1 MVKIKICG
9 ITCAQ
14 DATWAANLGADF
26 IGLNFFKDSPR
37 KISPQNALEILK
49 EIPPFVSSVGVFV
62 NEDIKN
68 IVKLVKKLSLSLVQL
83 HGEETVEYCRQIKEA
98 VPGIKIIKAFRIK
111 DETVFDSMRPYL
123 EIADYF
129 LLDVYVEGIAGG
141 TGATFNW
148 DLALKAKELGKPI
161 FLAGGLTPENVQEAV
176 DKAKPFAADV
186 ASGIER
192 SPKRKDYDKMKDF
205 INKAKSRI

>member
-26 IGLNFFKDSPR
+26 IGLNFYKDSPR
-37 KISPQNALEILK
+37 KVSPQNALEILK

-62 NEDIKN
+62 NEDGKN
-68 IVKLVKKLSLSLVQL
+68 LVKLVKKMNLALVQL
-83 HGEETVEYCRQIKEA
+83 HGEETVEYCQQLKE
-98 VPGIKIIKAFRIK
+98 VIPGIKLIKAFRIK
-111 DETVFDSMRPYL
+111 DETVIESMKPYL

-129 LLDVYVEGIAGG
+129 LLDAYVEDVAGG

-148 DLALKAKELGKPI
+148 DLAVKAKELGKPV

-176 DKAKPFAADV
+176 DKAKPFAVDV

-205 INKAKSRI
+205 INKAKTA

>member
-26 IGLNFFKDSPR
+26 IGLNFYKDSPR
-37 KISPQNALEILK
+37 KVSPQNAIEILK
-49 EIPPFVSSVGVFV
+49 EIPPFVSSVAVFV
-62 NEDIKN
+62 NEDSKN
-68 IVKLVKKLSLSLVQL
+68 IIKLIKKINVALIQL
-83 HGEETVEYCRQIKEA
+83 HGEETVEYCQQLKEA

-111 DETVFDSMRPYL
+111 DETILETMKQYL

-129 LLDVYVEGIAGG
+129 LLDAFVEDMAGG

-148 DLALKAKELGKPI
+148 ELAIKAKEFGKPI
-161 FLAGGLTPENVQEAV
+161 FLAGGLTPENIQEAG
-176 DKAKPFAADV
+176 DKVKPFAVDV
-186 ASGIER
+186 ASGVER
-192 SPKRKDYDKMKDF
+192 SPKRKDYDKMKEF
-205 INKAKSRI
+205 ITKAKSAI

>member
-9 ITCAQ
+9 ITCTQ

-26 IGLNFFKDSPR
+26 IGLNFYKDSPR
-37 KISPQNALEILK
+37 KVSPQNALEILK

-62 NEDIKN
+62 NEDSKN
-68 IVKLVKKLSLSLVQL
+68 MAKVIKKLNLTLVQL
-83 HGEETVEYCRQIKEA
+83 HGEETVEYCQQLKEA
-98 VPGIKIIKAFRIK
+98 IPGIKIIKAFRVK
-111 DETVFDSMRPYL
+111 DETILEVMRPYL
-123 EIADYF
+123 GVADYF
-129 LLDVYVEGIAGG
+129 LLDAYVEDVAGG

-148 DLALKAKELGKPI
+148 DLAVKAKELGKPV
-161 FLAGGLTPENVQEAV
+161 FLAGGLTPDNVQEAM
-176 DKAKPFAADV
+176 DKVKPFAADV

-205 INKAKSRI
+205 IAKAKQV

>member
-1 MVKIKICG
+1 MVKTKICG

-26 IGLNFFKDSPR
+26 IGLNFYKDSPR

-62 NEDIKN
+62 NEDSKN
-68 IVKLVKKLSLSLVQL
+68 IIKLVKKLNLALVQL
-83 HGEETVEYCRQIKEA
+83 HGDETVEYCRQLKEA
-98 VPGIKIIKAFRIK
+98 IPGIKIIKAFRVK
-111 DETVFDSMRPYL
+111 DETILDALRPYL

-129 LLDVYVEGIAGG
+129 LLDAYVEDVAGG
-141 TGATFNW
+141 TGAIFNW
-148 DLALKAKELGKPI
+148 DLAVKAKELGKPV
-161 FLAGGLTPENVQEAV
+161 FLAGGLTPENVQEAM
-176 DKAKPFAADV
+176 DKVKPFAADV

-205 INKAKSRI
+205 ITKAKNS

>member
-1 MVKIKICG
+1 LVKIKICG

-26 IGLNFFKDSPR
+26 IGLNFYKDSPR
-37 KISPQNALEILK
+37 KVSPQNAMEILK
-49 EIPPFVSSVGVFV
+49 EIPPFVYSVGVFV
-62 NEDIKN
+62 NEDGRN
-68 IVKLVKKLSLSLVQL
+68 AAKLVKKLNLTLVQL
-83 HGEETVEYCRQIKEA
+83 HGEETVEYCQQLKEA
-98 VPGIKIIKAFRIK
+98 IPGIKIIKAFRVK
-111 DETVFDSMRPYL
+111 DETILDSMRPYL

-129 LLDVYVEGIAGG
+129 LLDAYVEDVTGG

-148 DLALKAKELGKPI
+148 DLAVQAKELGKPV
-161 FLAGGLTPENVQEAV
+161 FLAGGLTPDNVQEAV
-176 DKAKPFAADV
+176 DKVKPFAVDA

-205 INKAKSRI
+205 INKAKAV

>member
-1 MVKIKICG
+1 
-9 ITCAQ
+9 
-14 DATWAANLGADF
+14 
-26 IGLNFFKDSPR
+26 
-37 KISPQNALEILK
+37 
-49 EIPPFVSSVGVFV
+49 PPFVSSVGVFV

>member
-1 MVKIKICG
+1 LVKIKICG

>member
-192 SPKRKDYDKMKDF
+192 SPKR
-205 INKAKSRI
+205 